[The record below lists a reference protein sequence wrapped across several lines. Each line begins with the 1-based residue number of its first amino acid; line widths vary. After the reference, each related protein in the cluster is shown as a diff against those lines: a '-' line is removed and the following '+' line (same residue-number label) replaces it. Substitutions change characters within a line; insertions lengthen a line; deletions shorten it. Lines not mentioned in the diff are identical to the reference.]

1 MEAQSSGSWF
11 DYREA
16 TPTALMCQLDYSP
29 WGDRRRGYYSECLDN
44 IDCFVARLL
53 AMTIGAQEG
62 RVRSYR
68 LTWWGRRR
76 AMLSGSVLR
85 DPRDLELEQQQLF
98 DRADIE
104 GTHVEDHYFCL
115 GVGAREEE
123 KARPVDLRG
132 DDQEVGKNGLLERL

>member
-1 MEAQSSGSWF
+1 
-11 DYREA
+11 
-16 TPTALMCQLDYSP
+16 
-29 WGDRRRGYYSECLDN
+29 
-44 IDCFVARLL
+44 
-53 AMTIGAQEG
+53 
-62 RVRSYR
+62 
-68 LTWWGRRR
+68 
-76 AMLSGSVLR
+76 MLSGSVLR

-132 DDQEVGKNGLLERL
+132 DDQEVGQNGLLERLQRPVRLVDFGKDAVQFIV